1 MGDIIYI
8 YFFIFISKIIEN
20 TLSTLRIIVVANGRK
35 KLGAIL
41 QGMVALVWIFVT
53 GVVIVDIN
61 KDLFKVFVFCAGT
74 VVGSYIGSI
83 LEEKVALG
91 DNLLICLL
99 ICKTNKNIKKYLI
112 KNNLSFNFNKNIYYI
127 YIKRN
132 KVNKISNELKNIDK
146 NITIISQI
154 TKKIV

>member
-91 DNLLICLL
+91 DNLLIC
-99 ICKTNKNIKKYLI
+99 KTNKNIKKYLI

>member
-41 QGMVALVWIFVT
+41 QGIVALVWIFVT
-53 GVVIVDIN
+53 GVVIIDIN
-61 KDLFKVFVFCAGT
+61 KDPFKVFVFCAGT
-74 VVGSYIGSI
+74 VVGSYIGSL

-91 DNLLICLL
+91 DNLLIC
-99 ICKTNKNIKKYLI
+99 KTNKNIKKYLN
-112 KNNLSFNFNKNIYYI
+112 KNNLSFNFNKNYNKYIYYI

-132 KVNKISNELKNIDK
+132 KINKISNELKNIDN